1 MNQTKIFGTFFLPGP
16 TEVRQEILAA
26 MTPNL
31 QRSID
36 GDLSPE

>member
-1 MNQTKIFGTFFLPGP
+1 MKITIYGCSTRSQ
-16 TEVRQEILAA
+16 EEILAA

>member
-1 MNQTKIFGTFFLPGP
+1 MHNWQDDEVGP
-16 TEVRQEILAA
+16 MLASRSQEEILAA